1 MAASALRYP
10 ENTME
15 FAPAYGDNVPDHW
28 QRFFDLREEL
38 LLDYSYNTARAY
50 WADLQD
56 WFEWAVARDKDVLA
70 LTDRDEKQYYA
81 LLRRRGYSESTIR
94 RRATAV
100 RHLRVRATCE

>member
-38 LLDYSYNTARAY
+38 LLDYSYNTALVR
-50 WADLQD
+50 
-56 WFEWAVARDKDVLA
+56 VGGCAR
-70 LTDRDEKQYYA
+70 
-81 LLRRRGYSESTIR
+81 
-94 RRATAV
+94 
-100 RHLRVRATCE
+100 